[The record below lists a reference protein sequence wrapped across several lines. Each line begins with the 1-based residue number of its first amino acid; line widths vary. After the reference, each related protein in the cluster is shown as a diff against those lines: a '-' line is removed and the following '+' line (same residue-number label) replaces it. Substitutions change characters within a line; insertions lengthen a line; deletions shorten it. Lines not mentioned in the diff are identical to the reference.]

1 MNKCPL
7 CDGAKGE
14 VLFEN
19 ERWHVTAEAGGP
31 LFVLKDHRAKLTRE
45 ERLEAG
51 AIRVGLI
58 GRGTIPDGCW
68 RVDRKN
74 FPDHWNATLKPRT

>member
-1 MNKCPL
+1 MSECPL
-7 CDGAKGE
+7 CDGTVGI

-19 ERWHVTAEAGGP
+19 ERWRVVMGMDGP
-31 LFVLKDHRAKLTRE
+31 LFVLKAHRAGLTRD

-58 GRGTIPDGCW
+58 GRGAIPDGCW
-68 RVDRKN
+68 RVDREK
-74 FPDHWNATLKPRT
+74 FPDHWNATLEPRT